1 MNEIPSISVD
11 DHVQAAAAASSD
23 HKISLRAAL
32 GCCRRWKL
40 QEQLPVT
47 SGKEPNTID
56 HHGNGLPRY

>member
-1 MNEIPSISVD
+1 MNEIPSISVN

-32 GCCRRWKL
+32 GCCRWKL

-47 SGKEPNTID
+47 SGKEPNIID
-56 HHGNGLPRY
+56 HH